1 MQGYDIDG
9 IMVALQFQQIEIQ
22 RFLLN
27 TLRILNPWQPLEK
40 LCGGKSGIDTQDINR
55 LCFPS

>member
-1 MQGYDIDG
+1 MQGYDIDS

-40 LCGGKSGIDTQDINR
+40 LCGG
-55 LCFPS
+55 